1 MLKKSYL
8 SSTANGLKP
17 GKESFEL
24 GPTVNKTQTKG
35 TLSRNPK
42 TTTGT
47 DTENILHNSV
57 SQISKGKGDTGDFL
71 GEKENGVL
79 AQQTVGR
86 NTWKRTTRI
95 SNSSMVMEKGLKV
108 EVLKRKTAI
117 PLGEIN
123 PNGVQDK
130 RWKLTTEEVSRDKI
144 KQIIGSAEVAQQPCQ
159 VQ

>member
-35 TLSRNPK
+35 TLSGNPK

-47 DTENILHNSV
+47 DTENIPHNSV

-71 GEKENGVL
+71 DEKENGVL

-108 EVLKRKTAI
+108 EVL
-117 PLGEIN
+117 
-123 PNGVQDK
+123 NGVQDK
-130 RWKLTTEEVSRDKI
+130 RLKLTTEEVSRDKI
-144 KQIIGSAEVAQQPCQ
+144 KQIIGSKEVAQ
-159 VQ
+159 

>member
-1 MLKKSYL
+1 M
-8 SSTANGLKP
+8 
-17 GKESFEL
+17 
-24 GPTVNKTQTKG
+24 NKTQKKG
-35 TLSRNPK
+35 TLSRKPK
-42 TTTGT
+42 TTKGT
-47 DTENILHNSV
+47 DIENIPHNSV

-108 EVLKRKTAI
+108 EVLKRKPAI

-130 RWKLTTEEVSRDKI
+130 HLKLTTEEVSRDKI
-144 KQIIGSAEVAQQPCQ
+144 KQIIGSAEVAQ
-159 VQ
+159 